1 MQYGFRGVVCIRSVC
16 VSALKAFST
25 FARARESDLSGECE
39 KNILNLRIT

>member
-1 MQYGFRGVVCIRSVC
+1 MAFGALFVSARF
-16 VSALKAFST
+16 VSALRAFST